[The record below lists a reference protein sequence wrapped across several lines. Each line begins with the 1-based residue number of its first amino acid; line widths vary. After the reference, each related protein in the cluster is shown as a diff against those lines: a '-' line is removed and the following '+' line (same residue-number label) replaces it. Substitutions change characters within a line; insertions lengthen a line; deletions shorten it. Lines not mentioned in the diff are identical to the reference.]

1 MSVLPA
7 LAGSGSQFV
16 AEDDWRSAAWHT
28 RPALSLPVAGA
39 RVVVVSAHPDD
50 EVLALGGTL
59 SLLAARGCRL
69 TLVTATDGER
79 SHPGSRSGDPVP
91 MAARRAVELRDAL
104 AVLGVD
110 AEPVRLGL
118 PDSGLASA
126 EPGLR
131 ERLAPLVVD
140 ADLVVGTW
148 SQDGHPDH
156 DAVGR
161 ACRSL
166 APGAVW
172 EVPVWAWHWASPDDD
187 RLPWDRVRVVDVSDR
202 LDAKARAIA
211 CFASQVAPIGPEP
224 EDAAVLPPEV
234 LAHFARPL
242 EAVLV

>member
-1 MSVLPA
+1 MSVPPA
-7 LAGSGSQFV
+7 LAGSGAQFV
-16 AEDDWRSAAWHT
+16 AEDAWRSAAWQT
-28 RPALSLPVAGA
+28 RPALSLPAAGA

-69 TLVTATDGER
+69 TPRPPPTASARTR
-79 SHPGSRSGDPVP
+79 SRSGEPVR

-118 PDSGLASA
+118 PDSGLAST
-126 EPGLR
+126 EPDLR
-131 ERLAPLVVD
+131 ERLEPLVVD

-148 SQDGHPDH
+148 AQDGHPDH

-166 APGAVW
+166 ATGAVW
-172 EVPVWAWHWASPDDD
+172 EVPVGRGTGRPRTTTACRGTACAWST
-187 RLPWDRVRVVDVSDR
+187 
-202 LDAKARAIA
+202 
-211 CFASQVAPIGPEP
+211 
-224 EDAAVLPPEV
+224 
-234 LAHFARPL
+234 
-242 EAVLV
+242 

>member
-1 MSVLPA
+1 MSALPA
-7 LAGSGSQFV
+7 LAGSGARYV
-16 AEDDWRSAAWHT
+16 EEDAWRSAAWRT
-28 RPALSLPVAGA
+28 RPALALPAAGA

-59 SLLAARGCRL
+59 SLLTARGCRL
-69 TLVTATDGER
+69 TLVTATDGEG
-79 SHPGSRSGDPVP
+79 SHPGSRYGDPVR
-91 MAARRAVELRDAL
+91 MAARRAEELRAAL
-104 AVLGVD
+104 ATLGVD

-118 PDSGLASA
+118 PDSGLASS
-126 EPGLR
+126 EPQLR
-131 ERLAPLVVD
+131 ERLAPLVAR

-161 ACRSL
+161 ACRAL

-172 EVPVWAWHWASPDDD
+172 EVPVWGWHWASPDDD

-211 CFASQVAPIGPEP
+211 CFASQVAPIGPDP

-234 LAHFARPL
+234 LAHFGRPH

>member
-1 MSVLPA
+1 MTALPA
-7 LAGSGSQFV
+7 LAGSGAHFV
-16 AEDDWRSAAWHT
+16 DEGAWRSAPWHT
-28 RPALSLPVAGA
+28 RPALSLPAAGA
-39 RVVVVSAHPDD
+39 QVVVVSAHPDD

-69 TLVTATDGER
+69 TLVTATDGEG
-79 SHPGSRSGDPVP
+79 SHPDSRFGDPVR
-91 MAARRAVELRDAL
+91 MAARRAEELREAL
-104 AVLGVD
+104 RDLQVD

-118 PDSGLASA
+118 PDSGLASV
-126 EPGLR
+126 EPALR
-131 ERLAPLVVD
+131 DHLAPLVAD

-166 APGAVW
+166 ALAAVW
-172 EVPVWAWHWASPDDD
+172 EVPVWGWHWASPDDD
-187 RLPWDRVRVVDVSDR
+187 RLPWDRVRLVDVSDR
-202 LDAKARAIA
+202 LEAKARAIA
-211 CFASQVAPIGPEP
+211 RFASQVAPIGPDP

-234 LAHFARPL
+234 LAHFTRPH